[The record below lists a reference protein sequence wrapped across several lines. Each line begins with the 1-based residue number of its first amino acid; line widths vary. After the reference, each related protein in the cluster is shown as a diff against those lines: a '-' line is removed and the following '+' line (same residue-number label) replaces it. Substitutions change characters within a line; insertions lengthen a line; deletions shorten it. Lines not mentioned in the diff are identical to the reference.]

1 MISIILIS
9 NNILGEH
16 AGGRGGD
23 WERGNGA
30 CVSFA
35 DDPCGAEG

>member
-16 AGGRGGD
+16 A
-23 WERGNGA
+23 A
-30 CVSFA
+30 CRDAGIGSGVVEF
-35 DDPCGAEG
+35 DE